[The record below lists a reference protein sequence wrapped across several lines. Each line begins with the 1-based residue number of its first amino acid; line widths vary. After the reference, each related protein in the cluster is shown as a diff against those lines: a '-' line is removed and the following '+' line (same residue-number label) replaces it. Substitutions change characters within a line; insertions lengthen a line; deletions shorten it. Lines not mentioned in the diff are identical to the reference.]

1 MIRLLQLVV
10 LATVLISAMAA
21 PVASL
26 MADGGGPWP
35 VPPRGQLV
43 VS

>member
-1 MIRLLQLVV
+1 MTRLLQLVI
-10 LATVLISAMAA
+10 LATALISALAA

-35 VPPRGQLV
+35 VPPNAHLV
-43 VS
+43 DS